1 MLLNQTQDQEHL
13 NIHVVYAAKQLRGR
27 GRSCVVI
34 PAMFCST
41 RNVWICTASHTKTC
55 TTSHG
60 IATYVDNQIF
70 RQVYLIQ
77 LVLKPQT
84 DLTSLMTLQLVK
96 AVLEAQQ
103 QHPHL

>member
-1 MLLNQTQDQEHL
+1 VLSKGED
-13 NIHVVYAAKQLRGR
+13 AAVGLPILPSLIEVLSQGMY
-27 GRSCVVI
+27 GC
-34 PAMFCST
+34 A
-41 RNVWICTASHTKTC
+41 TASHTKAC

-60 IATYVDNQIF
+60 IAIYVDDQIF

-103 QHPHL
+103 QPSHL

>member
-13 NIHVVYAAKQLRGR
+13 NMHVVYAAKQLRGR
-27 GRSCVVI
+27 RRPYVVI
-34 PAMFCST
+34 PAMFGIT
-41 RNVWICTASHTKTC
+41 RNAWVCTASNAKAC
-55 TTSHG
+55 TTSRG
-60 IATYVDNQIF
+60 IATYVDYQIVH
-70 RQVYLIQ
+70 QVYLIQ

-103 QHPHL
+103 QPSHL

>member
-1 MLLNQTQDQEHL
+1 MP
-13 NIHVVYAAKQLRGR
+13 A
-27 GRSCVVI
+27 CVVI
-34 PAMFCST
+34 PAMFGIT
-41 RNVWICTASHTKTC
+41 RNVWICTASHAKAC

-60 IATYVDNQIF
+60 IAIYVDDQIF

-84 DLTSLMTLQLVK
+84 DSTSLMTLQLVK